1 MKLHIMIATAAFFF
15 SPLFSQAQPLVEISA
30 KDVNRAKELVAQMTL
45 DEKISLISGNSDGM
59 SLRAIPRLGIPALQM
74 HDGPQ
79 GIGQGIKGVFFPCG
93 MLTAATWDRNMAK
106 LVGESLATDFKAHNT
121 DVILGPGV
129 NIYRAT
135 LCGRNFE
142 YFGEDPYL
150 ASETAKQ
157 YIIGVQSK
165 GVIAT
170 IKHFAANNMEWG
182 RNYVNSNV
190 DLRTLNEIYLATFRK
205 AVKEA
210 KVGAVMDSYN
220 LLYGIHT
227 TESRYLNID
236 LLRKEWG
243 FKGIVMSDWGAV
255 HSTVAT
261 ANGGLDLEMPTSEY
275 WKNELVK
282 DAMSKGLVSEATIND
297 KVQHILQTMSA
308 FGVLDKDSTR
318 NNENYEK
325 QKLPEL
331 KAAALKIAE
340 NGITLLKNENDIL
353 PLGKQKFVVLGPNA
367 DKIARGGGSGQV
379 NYYSAVTPWEGI
391 RKTFGK
397 QATLLADG
405 DYKAALPKNA
415 FKPEK
420 NSTQYGFKAEYFG
433 NKTLG
438 GTPIATRMEEQ
449 PYMDNNTK
457 LPDGLQTTDYS
468 VRWTG
473 VFEAQETGIVFFE
486 LAGDDGYRLFVDNKQ
501 VCDEWRDQA
510 TKKTTYCL
518 DAEKGKTYD
527 IRVEYYQGT
536 GDRIFKFEPYV
547 TNYAKMDAQL
557 QNFNTAVVCVG
568 FDTDTETEGSDRTFN
583 LPFGQDELIK
593 HVAQKVGNVV
603 VVINSGGGIDF
614 KPWIYKVKGVIM
626 SWYPGQEG
634 GTALANILCG
644 KVNPSGKLP
653 MSIEKNW
660 EDNPAHNDFYSSDE
674 SNEITYNE
682 GLFYGYRGYEREGKS
697 VMFPFGFG
705 LSYTSFAYSDIK
717 TANIGK
723 NRVRITFK
731 VRNMGQRAGAEVAQ
745 LYVRPLTPSVVR
757 PIKELK
763 GYEKVYLEKGE
774 TKTVTINLYE
784 DAFSYYDV
792 NTEGFVVDSGDY
804 QILVGPYSD
813 DLPLQTNVKINAL
826 TSATSN

>member
-282 DAMSKGLVSEATIND
+282 DAMSKGLVSEATINK

>member
-282 DAMSKGLVSEATIND
+282 DAMSKGLVSEATINE

-353 PLGKQKFVVLGPNA
+353 PLGKQKFVVIGPNA

>member
-536 GDRIFKFEPYV
+536 GDRIFKFETYV

>member
-593 HVAQKVGNVV
+593 HVAQKVVNVV

>member
-1 MKLHIMIATAAFFF
+1 MKLHIIIATAAFFL
-15 SPLFSQAQPLVEISA
+15 SPLFSHAQSLVEISA
-30 KDVNRAKELVAQMTL
+30 KDMNRAKDLVAQMTL

-79 GIGQGIKGVFFPCG
+79 GIGQGIKGMFFPCG
-93 MLTAATWDRNMAK
+93 MLTAATWDRDMAK

-227 TESRYLNID
+227 TESRFLNID

-275 WKNELVK
+275 WKSELIK
-282 DAMSKGLVSEATIND
+282 DAMSKGLVSEATINE

-308 FGVLDKDSTR
+308 FGVLDKDSAR

-325 QKLPEL
+325 QQLPEL

-405 DYKAALPKNA
+405 DYKAALPKNS

-438 GTPIATRMEEQ
+438 GTPIATHMEEQ
-449 PYMDNNTK
+449 PYMDNDTK

-473 VFEAQETGIVFFE
+473 VFEAQETGVVFFE
-486 LAGDDGYRLFVDNKQ
+486 LAGDDGYRLFVDNKL

-536 GDRIFKFEPYV
+536 GDRIFKFNSYV
-547 TNYAKMDAQL
+547 TNYDKMDAQL
-557 QNFNTAVVCVG
+557 QKFNTAVVCVG
-568 FDTDTETEGSDRTFN
+568 FDSDTETEGSDRTFN
-583 LPFGQDELIK
+583 LPFGQDDLIK
-593 HVAQKVGNVV
+593 HVAQKVANVV

-614 KPWIYKVKGVIM
+614 KQWIYKVKGVIM

-634 GTALANILCG
+634 GTALANIISG

-660 EDNPAHNDFYSSDE
+660 EDNPAHNDFYSKNGE
-674 SNEITYNE
+674 NEITYNE

-717 TANIGK
+717 AANIGK
-723 NRVRITFK
+723 NRVRVTFK

-774 TKTVTINLYE
+774 TKTVTINLDE

-792 NTEGFVVDSGDY
+792 NTEGFVVDAGDY

-826 TSATSN
+826 TNATSN

>member
-1 MKLHIMIATAAFFF
+1 MKLHIMIATAALVFGQ
-15 SPLFSQAQPLVEISA
+15 LFLHAQSLVKISD

-45 DEKISLISGNSDGM
+45 DEKLSLISGNSDGM

-79 GIGQGIKGVFFPCG
+79 GIGQGIKGIFFPCG

-106 LVGESLATDFKAHNT
+106 LMGESLATDFKDHNT

-150 ASETAKQ
+150 TSETAKQ
-157 YIIGVQSK
+157 YIIGVQSR

-190 DLRTLNEIYLATFRK
+190 DLRTLNEIYLTSFRK

-210 KVGAVMDSYN
+210 NVGAIMDSYN

-236 LLRKEWG
+236 LLRKKWG
-243 FKGIVMSDWGAV
+243 FQGIVMSDWGAV
-255 HSTVAT
+255 HSTVAA
-261 ANGGLDLEMPTSEY
+261 ANGGLDLEMPTSEF
-275 WKNELVK
+275 WKPDLIK
-282 DAMSKGLVSEATIND
+282 DAMNNGLISEATINE
-297 KVQHILQTMSA
+297 KVHHILQTMSA
-308 FGVLDKDSTR
+308 FGILDKDSSKKA
-318 NNENYEK
+318 EPYEK
-325 QKLPEL
+325 PEL

-367 DKIARGGGSGQV
+367 NKIARGGGSGQV
-379 NYYSAVTPWEGI
+379 NYYSAVTPWEGL
-391 RKTFGK
+391 RKEFGK
-397 QATLLADG
+397 QATLLADEN
-405 DYKAALPKNA
+405 YKTALPKNA
-415 FKPEK
+415 FKPQK
-420 NSTQYGFKAEYFG
+420 NATQYGFKAEYFD
-433 NKTLG
+433 NKNIA
-438 GTPIATRMEEQ
+438 GTPIETRIEEQ
-449 PYMDNNTK
+449 PNIDSNTK
-457 LPDGLQTTDYS
+457 LPDGLKPANYS
-468 VRWTG
+468 VRWTS
-473 VFEAQETGIVFFE
+473 VLEATETGLVFLE
-486 LAGDDGYRLFVDNKQ
+486 LAGDDGYRLFVDNKL

-518 DAEKGKTYD
+518 NTEKGKTYD
-527 IRVEYYQGT
+527 IRLEYYQGT
-536 GDRIFKFEPYV
+536 GDQIFKFNPYI
-547 TNYAKMDAQL
+547 TNYTLMDSQL
-557 QNFNTAVVCVG
+557 SKYNTAIVCVG

-593 HVAQKVGNVV
+593 HVAQRVENVV

-634 GTALANILCG
+634 GVALANIIRG
-644 KVNPSGKLP
+644 KINPSGKLP

-660 EDNPAHNDFYSSDE
+660 EDNPAHDNFYSSNN
-674 SNEITYNE
+674 SNEITYKE
-682 GLFYGYRGYEREGKS
+682 GLFYGYRGYEREGIS

-717 TANIGK
+717 AANIGK
-723 NRVRITFK
+723 NRVRVTFK
-731 VRNMGQRAGAEVAQ
+731 IKNVGKCAGAEVAQ
-745 LYVRPLTPSVVR
+745 LYVKPLNPPVVR

-763 GYEKVYLEKGE
+763 GYEKIYLEKGE
-774 TKTVTINLYE
+774 TKTVTINLDE
-784 DAFSYYDV
+784 EAFSYYDI
-792 NTEGFVVDSGDY
+792 NTEDFVVDTGDY

-813 DLPLQTNVKINAL
+813 DLPLQTNVKLSA
-826 TSATSN
+826 TTTATSN

>member
-282 DAMSKGLVSEATIND
+282 DAMSKGLVSEATINE

-318 NNENYEK
+318 NDENYEK

-536 GDRIFKFEPYV
+536 GDRIFKFETYV

-614 KPWIYKVKGVIM
+614 KPWIFKVKGVIM

>member
-282 DAMSKGLVSEATIND
+282 DAMSKGLVSEATINE

>member
-93 MLTAATWDRNMAK
+93 MLTAATWDRDMAK

-282 DAMSKGLVSEATIND
+282 DAMSKGLVSEATINE

-527 IRVEYYQGT
+527 IRVEYYQGM

>member
-282 DAMSKGLVSEATIND
+282 DAMSKGLVSEATINE

-583 LPFGQDELIK
+583 LPFDQDELIK

>member
-282 DAMSKGLVSEATIND
+282 DAMSKGLVSEATINE

-405 DYKAALPKNA
+405 DYKVALPKNA

-763 GYEKVYLEKGE
+763 GYEKVFLEKGE

>member
-282 DAMSKGLVSEATIND
+282 DAMSKGLVSEATINE

-536 GDRIFKFEPYV
+536 GDRIFKFAPYV

-674 SNEITYNE
+674 SNEITYHE